1 MSFASELSNFT
12 AKAESNTEQV
22 FRASTISLFS
32 RIISRTPVKSGR
44 LKGNWQIDINQP
56 ATGDVS
62 DSDTTPINTLDG
74 GSKRKVAS
82 GVMRANL
89 NDSIYMVNNLPYARI
104 IEAGR
109 VPRSSGTTGST
120 QAPAG
125 MVAVSVAEFNREVEK
140 QARKLK

>member
-89 NDSIYMVNNLPYARI
+89 NDSIYMVNNLPYARR
-104 IEAGR
+104 IENGNF
-109 VPRSSGTTGST
+109 SD

-125 MVAVSVAEFNREVEK
+125 MVGVSVAEFNREVEK

>member
-1 MSFASELSNFT
+1 MSFASELSKFT

-89 NDSIYMVNNLPYARI
+89 NDSIYMVNNLPYARR
-104 IEAGR
+104 IENGNF
-109 VPRSSGTTGST
+109 SD

-125 MVAVSVAEFNREVEK
+125 MVGVSVAEFNREVEK

>member
-1 MSFASELSNFT
+1 MSFESELKKFT

-82 GVMRANL
+82 GVMPATL
-89 NDSIYMVNNLPYARI
+89 NDSIYMVNNLPYARP
-104 IEAGR
+104 IEGG
-109 VPRSSGTTGST
+109 SST
-120 QAPAG
+120 QSPNG
-125 MVAVSVAEFNREVEK
+125 MVSVSVAEFNREVEK

>member
-56 ATGDVS
+56 ATADVS

-89 NDSIYMVNNLPYARI
+89 NDSIYMVNNLPYARR
-104 IEAGR
+104 IENGNF
-109 VPRSSGTTGST
+109 SD

-125 MVAVSVAEFNREVEK
+125 MVGVSVAEFNREVEK

>member
-1 MSFASELSNFT
+1 MSFASELSKFT

-32 RIISRTPVKSGR
+32 SIIKRTPVKSGR

-62 DSDTTPINTLDG
+62 DSDTTPINSLDG
-74 GSKRKVAS
+74 SSTRKVVTK
-82 GVMRANL
+82 VMPATL

-104 IEAGR
+104 VENG
-109 VPRSSGTTGST
+109 SST
-120 QAPAG
+120 QAPHG
-125 MVAVSVAEFNREVEK
+125 FVAVSVLEFNREVER
-140 QARKLK
+140 QARRLT

>member
-12 AKAESNTEQV
+12 VKAASNTEKV
-22 FRASTISLFS
+22 FRGSTISLF
-32 RIISRTPVKSGR
+32 RNIIRRTPVRSGR

-56 ATGDVS
+56 ARGEVN
-62 DSDTTPINTLDG
+62 DSDNTPINTLDG
-74 GSKRKVAS
+74 ASAQKVVS
-82 GVMRANL
+82 EVMQAKL

-104 IEAGR
+104 IENGNF
-109 VPRSSGTTGST
+109 SD

-125 MVAVSVAEFNREVEK
+125 MVGVSVAEFNREVEK